1 MTRLGLTA
9 TVLAAGALLCSSN
22 ANASTITVNAGP
34 SALSFTT
41 LASGSPPSLTYSGA
55 SSPFVVITGSAAAT
69 IGAPGFNTFDSD
81 NIDFTVGAGTLFVW
95 ITVDGLTAPPT
106 QMVVTHSGLTSNDE
120 SSGIS
125 SVTLWTFL
133 DPTNGIA
140 PPNGS
145 EMLAMATFHAPGTAD
160 INKTVSTGPGPYSL
174 QEVYEIVATRS
185 GNVNLTIDLTTVAT
199 PEPATL
205 GLLGAGLL
213 LGVGFL
219 RRRG

>member
-81 NIDFTVGAGTLFVW
+81 NIDFTVGAGTLTVW
-95 ITVDGLTAPPT
+95 ITLDGLTAPPT
-106 QMVVTHSGLTSNDE
+106 AMVVTHSGLTSNDE
-120 SSGIS
+120 MGGIS
-125 SVTLWTFL
+125 SVTLWTYL
-133 DPTNGIA
+133 DPTNGVA
-140 PPNGS
+140 PPVGANL
-145 EMLAMATFHAPGTAD
+145 LATHMFTAPGTFD
-160 INKTVSTGPGPYSL
+160 KHTVASTGPGPYSL
-174 QEVYEIVATRS
+174 QEVYQIVATRA
-185 GNVNLTIDLTTVAT
+185 GNVNLTIDLNTVAT
-199 PEPATL
+199 PEPTTL
-205 GLLGAGLL
+205 GLLGTGLL
-213 LGVGFL
+213 LGVGFF